1 MTNATGRF
9 GRAGG
14 PTPAHIR
21 EYGDVTVSSVATTAN
36 GVTNLL
42 GAASGY
48 TGVADS
54 YYYIWGYSI
63 GHTDAD
69 GDCAFGYLESDEGT
83 PENICTFAVSKS
95 GPQTANFFV
104 PIKLDANAGVDIR
117 MLADPDGNV
126 VASVQ
131 FTVHKPT

>member
-14 PTPAHIR
+14 PTPQHIR

-42 GAASGY
+42 GPASGY
-48 TGVADS
+48 TGVPDS
-54 YYYIWGYSI
+54 YFYVWGYSC
-63 GHTDAD
+63 GHAHANV
-69 GDCAFGYLESDEGT
+69 AFGFIESDEGT
-83 PENICTFAVSKS
+83 PENIAPFAVTQN
-95 GPQTANFFV
+95 GPATANFFV
-104 PIKLDANAGVDIR
+104 PVKLAANAGVDIR
-117 MLADPDGNV
+117 LLADPDGQV

-131 FTVHKPT
+131 FTVHEPYV

>member
-36 GVTNLL
+36 GVTNIL
-42 GAASGY
+42 GQASGY
-48 TGVADS
+48 TGVTGS
-54 YYYIWGYSI
+54 YFYIWGYNV
-63 GHTDAD
+63 GHAHANVAY
-69 GDCAFGYLESDEGT
+69 GFIESDEGT
-83 PENICTFAVSKS
+83 PENIAPFAVTQN
-95 GPQTANFFV
+95 GPQAANFFV
-104 PIKLDANAGVDIR
+104 PVKLAPNAGVDIR
-117 MLADPDGNV
+117 CLADPDGQV

-131 FTVHKPT
+131 FTVHTPT